1 MGKVRYIKLFKSYY
15 KDFYVAQ
22 TDVVRHKINFVLKL
36 VETQRII
43 PKKFLGLLKV
53 LMGFTKL
60 EWKWRVIS
68 TAYSV
73 VWMRG
78 LL

>member
-22 TDVVRHKINFVLKL
+22 TDVV
-36 VETQRII
+36 
-43 PKKFLGLLKV
+43 
-53 LMGFTKL
+53 
-60 EWKWRVIS
+60 S